1 MHRIQQTIPLRE
13 IWLRGSH
20 AKVIQNVIVE
30 LLGMKGFGNIVDAG
44 GIGT

>member
-13 IWLRGSH
+13 IGFGGSH
-20 AKVIQNVIVE
+20 AEVFQNIIVE